1 MSYSGKAIQ
10 MTEQPSPE
18 DISKVMR
25 QLFTPQELQKMSRP
39 QRLAVAMRVE
49 RLLKQGEQMTP
60 ETVLKHRQ
68 NLLLTH
74 LNPAFAGRP

>member
-1 MSYSGKAIQ
+1 MAN
-10 MTEQPSPE
+10 EPSPE
-18 DISKVMR
+18 DMSKVVR

-39 QRLAVAMRVE
+39 QRLAVGMRAE
-49 RLLKQGEQMTP
+49 RLLKQGEQMTS